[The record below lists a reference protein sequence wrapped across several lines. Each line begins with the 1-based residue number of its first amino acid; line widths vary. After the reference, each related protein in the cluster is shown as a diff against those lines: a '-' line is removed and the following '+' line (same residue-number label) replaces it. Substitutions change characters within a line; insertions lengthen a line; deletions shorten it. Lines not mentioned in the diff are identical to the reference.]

1 MVTIDIENLFEILKA
16 RKENDINAVIQNDEN
31 GYFACVPELKGCVSC
46 GDTYEE
52 AFANIK
58 EACEL
63 YLESLQEK
71 ELKSLRAK
79 FTSIIPIEV
88 ALNA

>member
-1 MVTIDIENLFEILKA
+1 MIL
-16 RKENDINAVIQNDEN
+16 NAIIQKDEN
-31 GYFACVPELKGCVSC
+31 GYFAFVSELKGCVSC

-52 AFANIK
+52 ALANIK

-71 ELKSLRAK
+71 EIQNLQAK

-88 ALNA
+88 GLNA

>member
-1 MVTIDIENLFEILKA
+1 MIF
-16 RKENDINAVIQNDEN
+16 NAIVQNDEN
-31 GYFACVPELKGCVSC
+31 WYFACIPELKGCVSQ

-52 AFANIK
+52 ALANIK

-63 YLESLQEK
+63 YLESLQDDEVK
-71 ELKSLRAK
+71 AIQAR

-88 ALNA
+88 AVNA